1 GDPPLAGR
9 HHRGPHRVVDHAG
22 RRRLDALRRPRR
34 GGGLQNRG
42 GGPDQRHASR
52 RRPLGHDL
60 PRPLRRPPDRGRGG
74 RRHRLRTGGS
84 PVESRKRDGPAVH
97 GGTGPAPRR
106 VGGGGIGAGPGHG
119 RAARVAGPATG
130 QPADRARR
138 RGGPSPGE
146 PVTASDWPL
155 PPRPRPRRVFIL
167 DDHTVVRAG
176 VRLLLDDENDL
187 VVVGESS
194 SIAEFVAQPV
204 AYDVVVAD
212 LILPDASGDEVVTAV
227 RGHAPDAN
235 VLILSMV
242 DDVNAAAL
250 ALRAGAVGYLTK
262 DAAALELVDAVR
274 SVAEGRRYLQPALGA
289 QLATGGVTPDRSTV
303 LRDDEL
309 AVLRLLAL
317 GHTNAEVARLLG
329 VSLRT
334 VESRRARLFGK
345 LGVRTRAELFR
356 YAADI
361 GLLHRTG
368 LDSPHR
374 H

>member
-1 GDPPLAGR
+1 MAWA
-9 HHRGPHRVVDHAG
+9 H
-22 RRRLDALRRPRR
+22 
-34 GGGLQNRG
+34 
-42 GGPDQRHASR
+42 
-52 RRPLGHDL
+52 
-60 PRPLRRPPDRGRGG
+60 
-74 RRHRLRTGGS
+74 T
-84 PVESRKRDGPAVH
+84 
-97 GGTGPAPRR
+97 
-106 VGGGGIGAGPGHG
+106 
-119 RAARVAGPATG
+119 
-130 QPADRARR
+130 
-138 RGGPSPGE
+138 
-146 PVTASDWPL
+146 
-155 PPRPRPRRVFIL
+155 PRPRRVFIL

-176 VRLLLDDENDL
+176 VRLLLDDEADL
-187 VVVGESS
+187 VVVGEAQ
-194 SIAEFVAQPV
+194 SIAEFESQPE

-212 LILPDASGDEVVTAV
+212 LILPDASGEQVVRAV
-227 RGHAPDAN
+227 RNHAPGAN

-289 QLATGGVTPDRSTV
+289 QLATAGMPAGRSTV

-309 AVLRLLAL
+309 EVLRLLAL

-345 LGVRTRAELFR
+345 LGLRTRAELFR

-361 GLLHRTG
+361 GVLNKGG
-368 LDSPHR
+368 LGSPHR
-374 H
+374 S